1 MITCRRC
8 HAVHLEGTLFCD
20 QCGSPLVSTADEA
33 PGEAAPP
40 TGKIKSEFFTSK
52 EAGSEAMVAQEPTS
66 AEAIQ
71 AGAVGTLQLTVL
83 STGRVFRLPARGQVL
98 IGRRDSLAGVFPDL
112 DLTPDG
118 AVAMGVS
125 RSHARI
131 TSDETGSYVEDLNS
145 LNHTHLNRERLVPHQ
160 PRALRAG
167 DELQL
172 GRLAIRVESALGP

>member
-8 HAVHLEGTLFCD
+8 HAVHLEGALFCD
-20 QCGSPLVSTADEA
+20 QCGSPLVSMADEA
-33 PGEAAPP
+33 SGEVAPP

-52 EAGSEAMVAQEPTS
+52 EAGSEAMVAQNSLLVKEA
-66 AEAIQ
+66 AE
-71 AGAVGTLQLTVL
+71 TLQLTVS
-83 STGRVFRLPARGQVL
+83 STGRIFRLPVKGQVL

-131 TSDETGSYVEDLNS
+131 TIDETGSYVEDLNS